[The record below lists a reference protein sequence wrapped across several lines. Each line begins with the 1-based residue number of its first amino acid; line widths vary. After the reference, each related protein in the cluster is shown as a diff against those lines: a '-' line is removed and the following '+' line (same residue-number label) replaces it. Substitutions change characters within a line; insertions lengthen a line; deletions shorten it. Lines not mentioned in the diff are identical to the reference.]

1 MRNIWILTAIRMRLA
16 MRNRA
21 FIFFSLVMPL
31 AFLFVFS
38 TIFGQGIADRVSKLF
53 PSVLAL
59 TVMGS
64 FWGLSIQLVL
74 FREQGILRRFHLAP
88 VGPFAMLASSVITN
102 YILTLP
108 TIVVELFLVRF
119 VWHVTNF
126 GNVLGLAV
134 MISLGILTFAAFGL
148 IVASVTNTM
157 QETQVI
163 NNLIWFVFLF
173 FSGATFPIAM
183 FPEWLHRASV
193 FLPATHLIIG
203 LQFVFIGGL
212 PLWKVGPEVIALS
225 AGLVMSL
232 FVSTKLFRWEP
243 EAKIDRRAK
252 LIAAAV
258 VIPFLLVGVW
268 ENAQGERRRA
278 LQDLFSTG
286 QQRNAA
292 PPAPTQSPATQ
303 PPAPSSPPR

>member
-1 MRNIWILTAIRMRLA
+1 
-16 MRNRA
+16 
-21 FIFFSLVMPL
+21 
-31 AFLFVFS
+31 VFS
-38 TIFGQGIADRVSKLF
+38 TIFGQGLAARVARLF

-108 TIVVELFLVRF
+108 TIAVELFLVRT
-119 VWHVTNF
+119 VWHVQNF
-126 GNVLGLAV
+126 GNLLGLMV
-134 MISLGILTFAAFGL
+134 MISLGIVTFASFGL

-163 NNLIWFVFLF
+163 NNLIWFAFLF

-183 FPEWLHRASV
+183 FPKWLHNASV
-193 FLPATHLIIG
+193 FLPATHLVIG

-212 PLWKVGPEVIALS
+212 SLWKVGPEVFALV
-225 AGLVMSL
+225 AGTIMSL

-252 LIAAAV
+252 WIAASV

-268 ENAQGERRRA
+268 ENTQGERRRA
-278 LQDLFSTG
+278 LQELYSIG
-286 QQRNAA
+286 QQQEAA
-292 PPAPTQSPATQ
+292 PPNSPQSPATQ
-303 PPAPSSPPR
+303 PPAPPR

>member
-31 AFLFVFS
+31 AFLFVFAS
-38 TIFGQGIADRVSKLF
+38 IFGRSMPQQVKYLL

-88 VGPFAMLASSVITN
+88 VGPFAMLASSIITN
-102 YILTLP
+102 YVLTIP
-108 TIVVELFLVRF
+108 TIVIELFLVRT
-119 VWHVTNF
+119 VWHVESF
-126 GNVLGLAV
+126 GNLLGLVV
-134 MISLGILTFAAFGL
+134 MISLGVLTFASFGL

-163 NNLIWFVFLF
+163 NNLIWFAFLF

-183 FPEWLHRASV
+183 FPAWLHRASV

-203 LQFVFIGGL
+203 LQLVVLGGL
-212 PLWKVGPEVIALS
+212 PIWKAGPEVVALVT
-225 AGLVMSL
+225 GLVMSL

-243 EAKIDRRAK
+243 EERIDRRAK

-268 ENAQGERRRA
+268 ENAQSERRRA
-278 LQDLFSTG
+278 LQSFFGSA
-286 QQRNAA
+286 QQRESA
-292 PPAPTQSPATQ
+292 PPSPSQAPAPQQQ
-303 PPAPSSPPR
+303 PPSAPPR

>member
-31 AFLFVFS
+31 AFLFVFA
-38 TIFGQGIADRVSKLF
+38 TIFGQGIADKVSKLF

-108 TIVVELFLVRF
+108 TIAVELFLVRA
-119 VWHVTNF
+119 VWHVQSF
-126 GNVLGLAV
+126 GNVFGLLV
-134 MISLGILTFAAFGL
+134 MISLGIVTFASFGL

-163 NNLIWFVFLF
+163 NNLIWFAFLF

-183 FPEWLHRASV
+183 FPAWLHGASV
-193 FLPATHLIIG
+193 FLPATHLVIG
-203 LQFVFIGGL
+203 LQYVFIGGL
-212 PLWKVGPEVIALS
+212 PIWKVGPEVLALV
-225 AGLVMSL
+225 AGVVMSL

-243 EAKIDRRAK
+243 EERIDRRAK
-252 LIAAAV
+252 LIAVTV
-258 VIPFLLVGVW
+258 VIPFLLIGVW

-278 LQDLFSTG
+278 LQQFFEGVKKQESVRPGSSQNPLP
-286 QQRNAA
+286 Q
-292 PPAPTQSPATQ
+292 PTSPH
-303 PPAPSSPPR
+303 SPPR